1 VKLPEFSVNR
11 PVTTLMIFFA
21 VVILGAAAMILLPID
36 FMPKIEIPS
45 LGVVTT
51 YEGASAED
59 IETKITKILENNL
72 SSISNIKEV
81 TSTSDENSSVI
92 NLSFEWGTNLD
103 ESANDVRQVL
113 DLAQQLLPEDAERPI
128 LIKFDLS
135 MMPILFF
142 GITAEESYPDL
153 RDIIDE
159 RFADPLKRLPGV
171 AMTLILG
178 GLTREIHVEVDRQRL
193 EAYGLSIDGLV
204 GTLAAEN
211 ITQPAGNLKV
221 GLTDYILRVPGEFR
235 KVEEI
240 GEVVIGQ
247 SSRGSPIHLRE
258 VAEVKDSF
266 KDIDR
271 RVRINRREGLL
282 VMVQKQSG
290 ANTVTVADRVKKA
303 LPEIEAGLPGD
314 VKVITV
320 MDSSDFI
327 RRSITNLTET
337 LLFALLFVL
346 IVVWLFLREFR
357 GSFIIGVTIP
367 FSLIVA
373 FVVIYILG
381 YTINVMSLSALV
393 IAMGM
398 VVDDAIVVYENIYR
412 HRDKEGESRREAAI
426 FGTSEVGVAVMA
438 ATFTLMAIFF
448 PVMFVPGITGI
459 MFRELSL
466 AIIIVLGASLFS
478 SFTLTPMLAS
488 RMVHVS
494 TTGDGGRSVLTR
506 LKRTSETAFSALESG
521 YKSVLHWSLGHRRTV
536 IVSAALLFIGSLL
549 VATRIGTEFTPTM
562 DQGEISGYVDLP
574 TGTRI
579 EKTDQI
585 MDRVETL
592 LENSIPEAE
601 VIYARCGESESA
613 MAAYM
618 GGRGDVSSMQV
629 GAHLVPKKQRNRSDA
644 DITYSVRRQI
654 EGIPGVKA
662 VDFAQAN
669 FMQRM
674 MSGGGK
680 PVEVEIYGDDIAA
693 TDSVALRVKNILDRI
708 PGLTDVTISRQ
719 SGKPELWLEVDREK
733 AASLGLNMSQI
744 STAVRTQFYGK
755 TATLYREA
763 GDEYDTFVRLRQED
777 RSSLEDVL
785 NAVVMTPSGQLI
797 PVRNFATVRQEL
809 GPLTIERKDQIRVVS
824 VSGGLYGRSLGE
836 VVGDIREGL
845 LGMAVPTGVSWEIG
859 GSAKDQ
865 AESFKYLALAFILGV
880 VLVYMIM
887 AAQFESLL
895 DPFIIMFSVPF
906 GVVGVIWALL
916 VTGKTFNIISI
927 VGMVMLVGIVVKNA
941 IVLVD
946 YINIMRSRGLGI
958 REAIEISGP
967 RRLRPILMTA
977 ATTMLGLLPMAVRT
991 GEGAE
996 TWTPL
1001 AVAVIGGLLLSTLV
1015 SLVLVPVVYSLFEE
1029 RVRRER
1035 PSGR

>member
-1 VKLPEFSVNR
+1 MRLPEFSVNR
-11 PVTTLMIFFA
+11 PVTTVMVFFA
-21 VVILGAAAMILLPID
+21 VVILGVAALVLLPID

-59 IETKITKILENNL
+59 IETKITKVLENNL
-72 SSISNIKEV
+72 SSIPNIKEV
-81 TSTSDENSSVI
+81 TSTSDENFSVI
-92 NLSFEWGTNLD
+92 NLSFEWGTNLE
-103 ESANDVRQVL
+103 ESANDVRQAL
-113 DLAQQLLPEDAERPI
+113 DLAQQLLPDDAERPI

-142 GITAEESYPDL
+142 GITAEESYPEL
-153 RDIIDE
+153 RDIVDE
-159 RFADPLKRLPGV
+159 QFADPLKRLPGV

-178 GLTREIHVEVDRQRL
+178 GLTREIQVEVDKQRL
-193 EAYGLSIDGLV
+193 EAYGLSIDRLV

-240 GEVVIGQ
+240 GNVVIGQ

-271 RVRINRREGLL
+271 RVRIDRRQGLL
-282 VMVQKQSG
+282 VLLQKQSG

-303 LPEIEAGLPGD
+303 LPGIEAGLPGD
-314 VKVITV
+314 VKVTTV

-327 RRSITNLTET
+327 KRSIRNLTET

-357 GSFIIGVTIP
+357 GSFIIGLTIP

-412 HRDKEGESRREAAI
+412 HRDKEGESKREASI

-459 MFRELSL
+459 MFKELSL

-488 RMVHVS
+488 RMIHVS
-494 TTGDGGRSVLTR
+494 STGDDGRSVLTR
-506 LKRTSETAFSALESG
+506 LKRTSERVFLALESG

-536 IVSAALLFIGSLL
+536 IISAALLFIGSLL
-549 VATRIGTEFTPTM
+549 VATQIGTEFMPAM
-562 DQGEISGYVDLP
+562 DQGEINGYVELP

-579 EKTDQI
+579 EKTDQV
-585 MDRVETL
+585 MDRVEAL
-592 LENSIPEAE
+592 MENGIPEAE
-601 VIYARCGESESA
+601 VIYARSGQSESA
-613 MAAYM
+613 MAAFM
-618 GGRGDVSSMQV
+618 GRRSDVSSMQV
-629 GAHLVPKKQRNRSDA
+629 GAHLVPKKQRSRSDA
-644 DITYSVRRQI
+644 DITYDLRRQI
-654 EGIPGVKA
+654 EEIPGVKTI
-662 VDFAQAN
+662 DFTQGD
-669 FMQRM
+669 FMQTM

-680 PVEVEIYGDDIAA
+680 PVQVEIYGDDIAA
-693 TDSVALRVKNILDRI
+693 TDSVALKVKEILDKV

-744 STAVRTQFYGK
+744 SSAVRTQFYGK

-785 NAVVMTPSGQLI
+785 NAVVMAPSGQLI
-797 PVRNFATVRQEL
+797 PVRNFATIRQEL
-809 GPLTIERKDQIRVVS
+809 GPLTIERKDQIRVVN
-824 VSGGLYGRSLGE
+824 VGGGLYKRSLGE
-836 VVGDIREGL
+836 VVGDIRGGL
-845 LGMAVPTGVSWEIG
+845 KQMRVPEGVSWEIG

-880 VLVYMIM
+880 ILVYMIM

-895 DPFIIMFSVPF
+895 DPLIIMFSVPF

-977 ATTMLGLLPMAVRT
+977 MTTMLGLLPMAVRT

-996 TWTPL
+996 VWSPL
-1001 AVAVIGGLLLSTLV
+1001 AVAVIGGLLVSTLV

-1035 PSGR
+1035 SSAR

>member
-1 VKLPEFSVNR
+1 MV
-11 PVTTLMIFFA
+11 FFA
-21 VVILGAAAMILLPID
+21 VVILGAAALMLLPID

-51 YEGASAED
+51 YEGASSED
-59 IETKITKILENNL
+59 VETKITKILENNL
-72 SSISNIKEV
+72 SSIPNIKEV
-81 TSTSDENSSVI
+81 TSTSDENFSVI

-113 DLAQQLLPEDAERPI
+113 DVAQQLLPDDAERPI

-142 GITAEESYPDL
+142 GITAQESYPDL
-153 RDIIDE
+153 RDIIDQ

-178 GLTREIHVEVDRQRL
+178 GLTREIQVEVDKQRL
-193 EAYGLSIDGLV
+193 EAYHLSIDRLV

-211 ITQPAGNLKV
+211 LTQAAGNLKV

-235 KVEEI
+235 TVEEI
-240 GEVVIGQ
+240 GNVVLGRSE
-247 SSRGSPIHLRE
+247 SSSPIYLRD

-271 RVRINRREGLL
+271 RVRINRRQGLL

-290 ANTVTVADRVKKA
+290 ANTVTVADRVKKM
-303 LPEIEAGLPGD
+303 LPGIEAGLPGD
-314 VKVITV
+314 VKVTTV

-327 RRSITNLTET
+327 RRSIRNLTGT

-357 GSFIIGVTIP
+357 GSFIIGLTIP

-393 IAMGM
+393 IAIGM
-398 VVDDAIVVYENIYR
+398 VVDDAVVVYENIYR

-426 FGTSEVGVAVMA
+426 FGTSEVGVAVVA
-438 ATFTLMAIFF
+438 STFTLMAIFF

-459 MFRELSL
+459 MFKELSL
-466 AIIIVLGASLFS
+466 VVIIVMGASLFS
-478 SFTLTPMLAS
+478 SLTLTPMLAS

-494 TTGDGGRSVLTR
+494 STADEGRSVLTR
-506 LKRTSETAFSALESG
+506 LKRTSERFFLAQESG

-536 IVSAALLFIGSLL
+536 ITSAAFLFIGSLL
-549 VATRIGTEFTPTM
+549 VATQIGTEFMPTT
-562 DQGEISGYVDLP
+562 DQGEISGYVELP

-579 EKTDQI
+579 EKTDQV
-585 MDRVETL
+585 MDRVEAL
-592 LENSIPEAE
+592 LENTIPEAE
-601 VIYARCGESESA
+601 VIYARSGESESA
-613 MAAYM
+613 MAAFM
-618 GGRGDVSSMQV
+618 GRRSDVSSMQV
-629 GAHLVPKKQRNRSDA
+629 GAHLVPKKQRRRSDLE
-644 DITYSVRRQI
+644 ITYDLRRQI
-654 EGIPGVKA
+654 EEIPGVKTI
-662 VDFAQAN
+662 DFTQAN
-669 FMQRM
+669 FMQMM

-680 PVEVEIYGDDIAA
+680 PVQVEIYGDDIAA
-693 TDSVALRVKNILDRI
+693 TDSVALRVKNILERI

-744 STAVRTQFYGK
+744 SGAVRTQFYGK

-777 RSSLEDVL
+777 RTSLEDVL
-785 NAVVMTPSGQLI
+785 NAVVMTPSGSLI
-797 PVRNFATVRQEL
+797 PVRNFATIREGL
-809 GPLTIERKDQIRVVS
+809 GPLTIERKDQIRVVN
-824 VSGGLYGRSLGE
+824 VGGGLYKRSLGE
-836 VVGDIREGL
+836 VVADIKEGL
-845 LGMAVPTGVSWEIG
+845 KQIQAPPGVSWEIG

-880 VLVYMIM
+880 ILVYMIM
-887 AAQFESLL
+887 ASQFESLL

-906 GVVGVIWALL
+906 AVVGVIWALL
-916 VTGKTFNIISI
+916 VTGKTFSI
-927 VGMVMLVGIVVKNA
+927 TSVVGMVMLVGIVVKNA

-946 YINIMRSRGLGI
+946 YINIMRSRGLGV
-958 REAIEISGP
+958 REAIEITGP
-967 RRLRPILMTA
+967 RRLRPILMTT
-977 ATTMLGLLPMAVRT
+977 ATTLLGLFPLALST

-996 TWTPL
+996 VWTPL
-1001 AVAVIGGLLLSTLV
+1001 AVAVIGGLLVSTLI
-1015 SLVLVPVVYSLFEE
+1015 SLVLVPVIYSLFEE
-1029 RVRRER
+1029 RVRRRR
-1035 PSGR
+1035 PSER